1 MVPALHAL
9 FHQITIKRVSA
20 SVECVYSAHNG
31 SCWAAPHGNT
41 PILNKSI
48 SALLFAILITNAYTL
63 PGTADNLSVAI
74 PAHGDSSTSFP
85 DKPVNET
92 PNSIHSPQVAL
103 ALGGG
108 GVRGAA
114 HIGVLRVLEQEGIPI
129 DYIVGNSMGAV
140 VGGLHNAGVPLDNI
154 QSILSDGSFVSAYL
168 PRFLWCR
175 IMLAPIK
182 SVLHTSRTRPYAGL
196 LSGAKLKSV
205 IDDLLPNPN
214 ILVEDLKCPFSSIA
228 VSLIDG
234 QAHVLSKGRVD
245 DVVRASATLPL
256 LLRPVPIGDHLYVD
270 GGIRNNLPTTEARRS
285 GAKLV
290 ISVEIDNDLTPVPAE
305 QFKSFRKV
313 FDRVMNAT
321 IEQLDEDQVNGAD
334 VIIRPE
340 LVNIPILSKDKKFVD
355 QATQAGE
362 VAARNALPRIREML
376 RQSGLATRST
386 TTNLEIATPRNP
398 QAPNNL

>member
-1 MVPALHAL
+1 M
-9 FHQITIKRVSA
+9 
-20 SVECVYSAHNG
+20 YSAHNG

-41 PILNKSI
+41 QILNKSI
-48 SALLFAILITNAYTL
+48 TATALLLAILITNVYTL
-63 PGTADNLSVAI
+63 PGTADNLSVTV
-74 PAHGDSSTSFP
+74 PAHGDLSKAVP
-85 DKPVNET
+85 DQPVNKT
-92 PNSIHSPQVAL
+92 SNSIHSPQVAL

-140 VGGLHNAGVPLDNI
+140 VGGLHNAGVPLDSI
-154 QSILSDGSFVSAYL
+154 QSILSDGTFVSAYL

-175 IMLAPIK
+175 IMLAPIQ
-182 SVLHTSRTRPYAGL
+182 SVVHTNRKRSYAGL
-196 LSGAKLKSV
+196 VSGARLKSV

-214 ILVEDLKCPFSSIA
+214 IRVEDLKCPFSSIA

-256 LLRPVPIGDHLYVD
+256 LLRPVLIGDDLYVD

-321 IEQLDEDQVNGAD
+321 IEQLDEDKVNGAD
-334 VIIRPE
+334 VVIRPE
-340 LVNIPILSKDKKFVD
+340 LVNIPILSKDRKFVD
-355 QATQAGE
+355 QATRAGE

-376 RQSGLATRST
+376 RQSGLAST
-386 TTNLEIATPRNP
+386 AGGI
-398 QAPNNL
+398 